1 MAGTKG
7 HGGKAGRSGGKPTP
21 TALKLL
27 HGNPGRRPL
36 NQHEPQPQPRL
47 PRAPEHLGEAARKEW
62 QRAGRFLLQLGL
74 VSDLDRAALAAY
86 ATVYGRWVEAEQALS
101 THGVLIKSPN
111 GFPMQSPYLAVANR
125 ALEQMRSLLSEF
137 GMSPAS
143 RTRVAGVQL
152 DEDDPFEDYLRRR
165 QKPGG
170 PA

>member
-1 MAGTKG
+1 MGNRRAP
-7 HGGKAGRSGGKPTP
+7 GGGRKSTP
-21 TALKLL
+21 RALKLL

-36 NQHEPQPQPRL
+36 NEAEPKPTVRL
-47 PRAPEHLGEAARKEW
+47 PRAPDHLGDAAKKEW
-62 QRAGRFLLQLGL
+62 QRAGRFLLEHGL
-74 VSDLDRAALAAY
+74 VSDLDRAAFAAY
-86 ATVYGRWVEAEQALS
+86 CTAYGRWVECEEALK
-101 THGVLIKSPN
+101 TYGVMLKSPN
-111 GFPMQSPYLAVANR
+111 GFPVQSPYLAVANR
-125 ALEQMRSLLSEF
+125 ALEQMKSLLSEF